1 MFDRFNEISEHLSA
15 LTVNLRKMLT
25 CLRALNECKFIGVI
39 LLRLFQASRGIYTCF
54 DSFHAR
60 LVLQT
65 FIFDLSDN
73 RKVVSLR
80 LGFIFI
86 LAFFVILLI
95 I

>member
-1 MFDRFNEISEHLSA
+1 MFDRFNEISEHLSTLA
-15 LTVNLRKMLT
+15 VNLRKMLA
-25 CLRALNECKFIGVI
+25 CFRALNECKLIGVI

-54 DSFHAR
+54 DSFHAW

-65 FIFDLSDN
+65 FIFDLSDD
-73 RKVVSLR
+73 RKVVSFR

-86 LAFFVILLI
+86 LAFFAFLLI